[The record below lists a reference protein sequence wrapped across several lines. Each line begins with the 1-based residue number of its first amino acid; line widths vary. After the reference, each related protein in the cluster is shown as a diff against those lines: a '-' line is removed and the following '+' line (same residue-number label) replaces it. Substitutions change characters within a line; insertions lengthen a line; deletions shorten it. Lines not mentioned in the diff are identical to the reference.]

1 MTNVRYKNIWPYDF
15 SRVRLET
22 PTDDDSDYIN
32 ASFVQPRGTSRRY
45 IATQGPLDATYRDFW
60 TLVWEQNVRVIV
72 MYVINPEMRFSL
84 TSPGSRSN
92 TRAVFSSVAT
102 TGETSNTARSVYTSS
117 VRLEARITSSSRPQV
132 SILAWQL

>member
-1 MTNVRYKNIWPYDF
+1 MLAPSARLESTFRSPSPPASSEGPRTGRPFDFRRELWLTVVRYKNIWPYDF

-72 MYVINPEMRFSL
+72 M
-84 TSPGSRSN
+84 
-92 TRAVFSSVAT
+92 
-102 TGETSNTARSVYTSS
+102 
-117 VRLEARITSSSRPQV
+117 
-132 SILAWQL
+132 